1 MRRLK
6 IVVSICEKKEIMD
19 YIRRIISDKIEES
32 FPFYSVLIVTGPRQ
46 AGKTTLCR
54 NLFPDYKYY
63 NLENPSIR
71 DIINNDPYKFI
82 FDIKEGLIIDEV
94 QHLPQLLSYIQV
106 CVDENPNRKF
116 ILTGSSDFALMEN
129 ITQSLAGRAALFTL
143 LPFSFKEIEEYVENH
158 GADELMLNG
167 FYPGVIVKK
176 TPTDIFYSNYVS
188 TYIERDLRNIK
199 AIENLD
205 LFRLFMKVLA
215 SRASCEF
222 NSSSISA
229 EIGVSAPTI
238 RKWLG
243 LLKTSYITF
252 TLQPY
257 YINIGKRLSKTP
269 KVYFYDTGLLCYLL
283 DIHNYTEL
291 QNHPLRGAIFENLA
305 LTQFI
310 KEKFNRKATW
320 DLYFYRENKGR
331 EIDVLKTQGMEL
343 NLYEI
348 KSSKTFN
355 KDFLSNLKVVKNLLG
370 DKVVSSTL
378 IYDGESFPPE
388 IVNIREI

>member
-1 MRRLK
+1 
-6 IVVSICEKKEIMD
+6 MD

-32 FPFYSVLIVTGPRQ
+32 FPFYSVIIVTGPRQ

-54 NLFPDYKYY
+54 YLFPDYKYY
-63 NLENPSIR
+63 NLENPSIK
-71 DIINNDPYKFI
+71 DIVNNDPSKFI
-82 FDIKEGLIIDEV
+82 FDIKEGLIIDEI

-106 CVDENPNRKF
+106 CVDENPHRKF

-143 LPFSFKEIEEYVENH
+143 LPFSFREIEEYVENQS
-158 GADELMLNG
+158 ADELMLNG

-188 TYIERDLRNIK
+188 TYLERDLRNIK

-331 EIDVLKTQGMEL
+331 EIDVLKTQGMDL

-355 KDFLSNLKVVKNLLG
+355 KDFLSNLKVIKNLLG

-388 IVNIREI
+388 IMNIREI

>member
-1 MRRLK
+1 
-6 IVVSICEKKEIMD
+6 MD

-32 FPFYSVLIVTGPRQ
+32 FPFYSVIIVTGPRQ
-46 AGKTTLCR
+46 SGKTTLCR

-71 DIINNDPYKFI
+71 DIVNNDPSKFI
-82 FDIKEGLIIDEV
+82 FDIKEGVIIDEV

-167 FYPGVIVKK
+167 YYPGVIVKK

-188 TYIERDLRNIK
+188 TYLERDLRNIK

-222 NSSSISA
+222 NSTSISA

-243 LLKTSYITF
+243 LLKTSYIAF

-257 YINIGKRLSKTP
+257 YANIGKRLSKTP
-269 KVYFYDTGLLCYLL
+269 KIYFYDTGLLCYLL
-283 DIHNYTEL
+283 DIHNLIEL

-310 KEKFNRKATW
+310 KEKFNRKTTW

-331 EIDVLKTQGMEL
+331 EIDVLKAQGMDL

-355 KDFLSNLKVVKNLLG
+355 KDFMNNLKVIKNLLG

>member
-1 MRRLK
+1 M
-6 IVVSICEKKEIMD
+6 
-19 YIRRIISDKIEES
+19 
-32 FPFYSVLIVTGPRQ
+32 
-46 AGKTTLCR
+46 
-54 NLFPDYKYY
+54 
-63 NLENPSIR
+63 
-71 DIINNDPYKFI
+71 
-82 FDIKEGLIIDEV
+82 
-94 QHLPQLLSYIQV
+94 
-106 CVDENPNRKF
+106 DENPHRKF

-143 LPFSFKEIEEYVENH
+143 LPFSFREIEEYVENQ

-188 TYIERDLRNIK
+188 TYLERDLRNIK

-331 EIDVLKTQGMEL
+331 EIDVLKTQGMDL

-355 KDFLSNLKVVKNLLG
+355 KDFLSNLKVIKNLLG

-388 IVNIREI
+388 IMNIREI

>member
-1 MRRLK
+1 
-6 IVVSICEKKEIMD
+6 MD

-32 FPFYSVLIVTGPRQ
+32 FPFYSVIIVTGPRQ

-71 DIINNDPYKFI
+71 DIINNDPSKFI
-82 FDIKEGLIIDEV
+82 FDIKEGLIIDEI

-106 CVDENPNRKF
+106 CADENPKRKF

-143 LPFSFKEIEEYVENH
+143 LPFSFKEIEGYVENH

-188 TYIERDLRNIK
+188 TYLERDLRNIK

-310 KEKFNRKATW
+310 KEKFNRKASW

-331 EIDVLKTQGMEL
+331 EIDVLKTQGMDL

-355 KDFLSNLKVVKNLLG
+355 KDFLSNLKVIKKLLG

>member
-1 MRRLK
+1 
-6 IVVSICEKKEIMD
+6 MD

-32 FPFYSVLIVTGPRQ
+32 FPFYSVIIVTGPRQ

-54 NLFPDYKYY
+54 YLFPDYKYY
-63 NLENPSIR
+63 NLENPSIK
-71 DIINNDPYKFI
+71 DIVNNDPSKFI
-82 FDIKEGLIIDEV
+82 FDIKEGLIIDEI

-106 CVDENPNRKF
+106 CVDENPHRKF

-143 LPFSFKEIEEYVENH
+143 LPFSFREIEEYVENQS
-158 GADELMLNG
+158 ADELMLNG

-188 TYIERDLRNIK
+188 TYLERDLRNIK

-291 QNHPLRGAIFENLA
+291 QNHPLRGAIFENLV

-331 EIDVLKTQGMEL
+331 EIDVLKTQGMDL

-355 KDFLSNLKVVKNLLG
+355 KDFLSNLKVIKNLLG

-388 IVNIREI
+388 IMNIREI

>member
-1 MRRLK
+1 
-6 IVVSICEKKEIMD
+6 MD

-32 FPFYSVLIVTGPRQ
+32 FPFYSVIIVTGPRQ

-71 DIINNDPYKFI
+71 DIINNDPSKFI

-106 CVDENPNRKF
+106 CVDENPDRKF

-188 TYIERDLRNIK
+188 TYLERDLRNIK

-291 QNHPLRGAIFENLA
+291 QHHPLRGAIFENLA

-331 EIDVLKTQGMEL
+331 EIDVLKTQGMYL

-355 KDFLSNLKVVKNLLG
+355 KDFLSNLKVIKNLLG

-378 IYDGESFPPE
+378 IYDGESFPPD
-388 IVNIREI
+388 IINVRDI